1 MNRRTLGRLAAA
13 VIATGFL
20 AGWVPMAQA
29 ADEAPDAFIQRLSED
44 VLNTIKTD
52 SKLKSGDIDYI
63 MSVVDAKIM
72 PNVDF
77 RRMTAA
83 AVGPAWR
90 QATPEQRQRLQ
101 DEFKL
106 LLVRTYA
113 GALSQVK
120 DETISMKPLR
130 AAPGDTDVVVRS
142 EIRGRG
148 DPIQL
153 EYRLEKSPTGWKIYN
168 LNVLGVW
175 LVETYRTQF
184 AQEVNA
190 KGIDGLIAALAER
203 NKANVQGGST
213 GATARKG

>member
-52 SKLKSGDIDYI
+52 SKLKSGDIYYI

-90 QATPEQRQRLQ
+90 QATPEQRSQLTR
-101 DEFKL
+101 EFRE
-106 LLVRTYA
+106 LLVRTYS
-113 GALSQVK
+113 GAVSEVTDHQVK
-120 DETISMKPLR
+120 LR
-130 AAPGDTDVVVRS
+130 PFRAQPTDTDVVVRTQVVPS
-142 EIRGRG
+142 RGEAI
-148 DPIQL
+148 DL
-153 EYRLEKSPTGWKIYN
+153 DYRLEKMDATWKIYDVS
-168 LNVLGVW
+168 VLVVW
-175 LVETYRTQF
+175 LVENYKSQF
-184 AQEVNA
+184 TSEISQG
-190 KGIDGLIAALAER
+190 GIDGLIKSLVER
-203 NKANVQGGST
+203 NRSPESAPKKS
-213 GATARKG
+213 